1 MFLPYLVGERFPV
14 MDSNVKGCFV
24 GLTPETDRK
33 DMVRACLEGVAF
45 SIRQGIESIKTPA
58 TSVSIIGGGGR
69 VSAWCQILA
78 DVLHQTVYVYK
89 NAEVLPSLAIASA
102 VLLEQGKIKSYDEFT
117 ASLQRPENSVAYTP
131 SKEAGDIY
139 DRVYETYLKIYPA
152 VKGL

>member
-14 MDSNVKGCFV
+14 MDNNVKGCFV

-33 DMVRACLEGVAF
+33 DLVRACLEGVAF
-45 SIRQGIESIKTPA
+45 SIRQGIESIGTPA
-58 TSVSIIGGGGR
+58 SSVSVIGGGGR

-102 VLLEQGKIKSYDEFT
+102 VLLDQGKIESYDDFT
-117 ASLQRPENSVAYTP
+117 ASLQKPENSVAYRP
-131 SKEAGDIY
+131 SEEAGEMY
-139 DRVYETYLKIYPA
+139 DRIYRRYLNIYPA
-152 VKGL
+152 VKEL